1 MDNTW
6 TSQGNVAGR
15 RDLPIYNGDVAD
27 LCTNHPV
34 GMLLA
39 VAERIQS
46 HLDATARAVGITHAQ
61 VKVLMQLDQPQ
72 RLCDL
77 ASLQDCDPSSI
88 TALVQRL
95 ERDCLVQREVDP
107 NDGRARRIRI
117 TAKGKRLRQKFLEL
131 MGDGRA
137 ALDTLSVEQRTA
149 LAAMIAGG

>member
-1 MDNTW
+1 
-6 TSQGNVAGR
+6 
-15 RDLPIYNGDVAD
+15 
-27 LCTNHPV
+27 
-34 GMLLA
+34 MLLA

-46 HLDATARAVGITHAQ
+46 HLDATARAVGVTHAQ

-95 ERDCLVQREVDP
+95 ERDGLVQREVDP
-107 NDGRARRIRI
+107 NDARARRIRI
-117 TAKGKRLRQKFLEL
+117 SAKGKRSRQKFLEL

-137 ALDTLSVEQRTA
+137 ALDTLSADERAA